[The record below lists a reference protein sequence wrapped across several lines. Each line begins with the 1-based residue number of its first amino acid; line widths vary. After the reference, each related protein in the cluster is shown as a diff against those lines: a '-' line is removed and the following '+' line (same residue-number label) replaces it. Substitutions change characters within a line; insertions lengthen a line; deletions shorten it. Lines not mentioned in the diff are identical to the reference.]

1 MSKIEIDGVEY
12 EAVPQVAG
20 LLQAVSEERD
30 EMFDHLE
37 MAWVL
42 IANANGGNW
51 DLASGEWR
59 TSAEKWRDRYHE
71 FLRQARAVM
80 AARLWRR

>member
-1 MSKIEIDGVEY
+1 MSKVEIDGVEY
-12 EAVPQVAG
+12 DALPQVAG

-30 EMFDHLE
+30 EMLDHLE

-51 DLASGEWR
+51 DLATDEWR
-59 TSAEKWRDRYHE
+59 TAAEKWRNRYHE
-71 FLRQARAVM
+71 FLPNRV
-80 AARLWRR
+80 